1 MEYWMGYLLLGLAAG
16 IFGATLGVGG
26 GIIMVPVLVILFH
39 FPQKSAQ
46 GISLA
51 AMVLMAAVAA
61 SRYIA
66 NPAITVD
73 LRAAG
78 LIGAAAIGGALIG
91 SWLVGYLPVGVLRKL
106 FAAVMVIAA
115 VKLAFTG
122 GEPKTTP
129 DLPPSPAAEQT
140 VDNETGREP

>member
-1 MEYWMGYLLLGLAAG
+1 MEYWLGYLLLGLAAG
-16 IFGATLGVGG
+16 IFGATLGIGG
-26 GIIMVPVLVILFH
+26 GVIMVPALAILFH

-61 SRYIA
+61 TRYVA

-78 LIGAAAIGGALIG
+78 LIGAAAVGGALVG

-106 FAAVMVIAA
+106 LAAVMVIAA
-115 VKLAFTG
+115 IKLAFTG
-122 GEPKTTP
+122 RTP
-129 DLPPSPAAEQT
+129 AATRDRPSPPAAEQA
-140 VDNETGREP
+140 VDGESGVEP